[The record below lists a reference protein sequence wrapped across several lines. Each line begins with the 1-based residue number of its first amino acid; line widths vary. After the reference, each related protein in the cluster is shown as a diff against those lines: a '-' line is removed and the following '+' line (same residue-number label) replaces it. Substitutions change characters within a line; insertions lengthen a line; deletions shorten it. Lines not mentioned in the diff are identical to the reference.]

1 MSGKILI
8 VDDDIDTLQ
17 LVGTMLERQG
27 FQIVAA
33 NNGVKALEIAQNETP
48 DLILLDVM
56 MPGMD
61 GYEVTR
67 RLRMMDNTA
76 FIPIVLFTAKAQVD
90 DKVEGFEA
98 GADDYLTKPTHP
110 AELIAR
116 VKTILNRPK
125 TGSLNLE
132 DTAEHLKPG
141 HVIGVLAAKGGLGV
155 STLAI
160 NLGISLHQRTDEYV
174 IVAETRPGKGD
185 IGFYLGYSESDG
197 QLNLL
202 KRPPQDI
209 NLKDVEDELIA
220 HGSGILLMV
229 SSAMPM
235 DEDLSNSWE
244 QLEAMAGHL
253 SRLAPYTILDMGT
266 GLTLSNRKLI
276 PLCDEVI
283 VVVDPRRQT
292 LQKTQLLL
300 DGLETLGADKDKIR
314 PVLINRSRLEIVLPT
329 AKVEEAVRIPL
340 AGVFTPAPEL
350 AYQAAAR
357 HVAMINQQADSLTA
371 QQFNKL
377 ADAFAREAEA
387 TPS

>member
-27 FQIVAA
+27 FQILAA
-33 NNGVKALEIAQNETP
+33 NNGVKALDIAQNESP

-67 RLRMMDNTA
+67 RLRMQDNTA

-125 TGSLNLE
+125 TGSLNIE

-141 HVIGVLAAKGGLGV
+141 RVIGILAAKGGLGV

-160 NLGISLHQRTDEYV
+160 NLSISLHQRTDEYV

-185 IGFYLGYSESDG
+185 IGFYLGYSESEG
-197 QLNLL
+197 QAKLL
-202 KRPPQDI
+202 KQPPQDI

-229 SSAMPM
+229 SSALPM

-244 QLEAMAGHL
+244 QLQAMVGHL
-253 SRLAPYTILDMGT
+253 SRLAPYTMLDMGT

-276 PLCDEVI
+276 PMCDELI

-300 DGLETLGADKDKIR
+300 EGLETLGVDKDKIK
-314 PVLINRSRLEIVLPT
+314 PVIVNRSRLEITLPS
-329 AKVEEAVRIPL
+329 AKVEEALRMPL

-350 AYQAAAR
+350 AYQSAAR

-377 ADAFAREAEA
+377 ADVFAPQAEA